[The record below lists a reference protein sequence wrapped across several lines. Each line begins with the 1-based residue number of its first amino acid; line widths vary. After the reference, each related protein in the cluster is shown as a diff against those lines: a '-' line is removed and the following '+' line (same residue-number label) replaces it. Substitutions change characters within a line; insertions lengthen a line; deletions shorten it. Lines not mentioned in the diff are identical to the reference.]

1 MIGSSVTLS
10 SCHLVIYEEVIMAKV
25 KMTRGKFDGIT
36 ACANDRGVIAA
47 AAMDQRGS
55 LKKAIA
61 KARGEG
67 GQATAEDLSAF
78 KTAVTKI
85 LTRHASAILMD
96 PEYGLD
102 AIRSRAPGTG
112 VLISYEKT
120 GYDASVKGRM
130 PDLLSEWSVRRLK
143 EAGADAIK
151 ILLYINP
158 FDDERINRVKY
169 AFIERIGAECAA
181 LDVPFF
187 LEPLA
192 YDDEIGD
199 EKSLAF
205 ARVKPKYVTAYI
217 AEFSKPRY
225 GVDVLKVE
233 VPINMKFVEGTR
245 AFAGGEAA
253 YTRQEAMEHFRRAAS
268 AASKP
273 FIYLSAGV
281 SDEVFR
287 ETLELA
293 AEAGTNFAGVLCGRA
308 TWQDAIP
315 IYAREGVGA
324 LEGWLE
330 DRGVQNI
337 EALNAILQRG
347 AKPWWA
353 AYGGKEN
360 IEVVEPVM
368 LT

>member
-1 MIGSSVTLS
+1 MP
-10 SCHLVIYEEVIMAKV
+10 KV
-25 KMTRGKFDGIT
+25 QMTRGKFEGINL
-36 ACANDRGVIAA
+36 CADERGIIAA

-67 GQATAEDLSAF
+67 GQATAEDMTAF
-78 KTAVTKI
+78 KTAVAKI

-102 AIRSRAPGTG
+102 AIKQRAPGTG
-112 VLISYEKT
+112 VLMSYEKT
-120 GYDASVKGRM
+120 GYDATIKGRM
-130 PDLLSEWSVRRLK
+130 PDLLSAWSVRRLV
-143 EAGADAIK
+143 EAGANAIK

-158 FDDERINRVKY
+158 FDEEQINRVKY
-169 AFIERIGAECAA
+169 AFIERVGAECTA

-192 YDDEIGD
+192 YDDAIGD

-205 ARVKPKYVTAYI
+205 AKVKPKYVTAYM

-233 VPINMKFVEGTR
+233 VPVNMKFVHGTR
-245 AFAGGEAA
+245 AFTGGEAA
-253 YTRQEAMEHFRRAAS
+253 YTRQQAMGLFQEAAS

-293 AEAGTNFAGVLCGRA
+293 AEAEIPFAGVLCGRA

-337 EALNAILQRG
+337 EALNVILRRG
-347 AKPWWA
+347 AKPWWTV
-353 AYGGKEN
+353 YGGREQ
-360 IEVVEPVM
+360 IEVIEPRVQG
-368 LT
+368 